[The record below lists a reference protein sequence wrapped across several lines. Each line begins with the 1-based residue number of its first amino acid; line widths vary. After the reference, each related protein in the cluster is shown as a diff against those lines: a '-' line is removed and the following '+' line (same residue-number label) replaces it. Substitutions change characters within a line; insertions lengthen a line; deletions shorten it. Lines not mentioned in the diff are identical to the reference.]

1 MASRVALDELDQ
13 CNDLLFVASDGA
25 ADGKQRG
32 LRSALIALR
41 LCSQAP
47 LLPSSI
53 ALPDRIHRLI
63 PLVAKGP

>member
-1 MASRVALDELDQ
+1 LSRELDDELDEF
-13 CNDLLFVASDGA
+13 NDLFVASDGA

-32 LRSALIALR
+32 LRSASIALG
-41 LCSQAP
+41 LCSQAT
-47 LLPSSI
+47 LLPQSI